1 LRQFQADIRCVAI
14 WQGVAI
20 VRSPNQATITL
31 RSRIVRVLVLGGTGS
46 IGSAVVRELIRCGH
60 EACGLARSDASAAK
74 LAEYGATPVAGDI
87 ASPERWAGRLPLV
100 DAVIHTACDFNSD
113 MGAIDRRLL
122 DVLWPS
128 LAAQPKRPRFIYT
141 GGCWLFGATGDDVA
155 TEETPLRPLPAFAWM
170 VPHLRRI
177 LAAPEID
184 GIVIHPAMVYEP
196 DGGVFLRFARDAV
209 ERDAIRV
216 VENGQVRWPLV
227 HSEDLATLYALA
239 LRDAPPGSS
248 YIGAAVEGL
257 AVGRIISAFAK
268 RFGTRRQMPDIISTE
283 ALAAEFGA
291 WARGYALD
299 QQLSGAKARR
309 DLGWRPKHLD
319 PEGEIARLP

>member
-1 LRQFQADIRCVAI
+1 
-14 WQGVAI
+14 
-20 VRSPNQATITL
+20 
-31 RSRIVRVLVLGGTGS
+31 VRVLVLGGTGS

-60 EACGLARSDASAAK
+60 DVCGLARSDASATK
-74 LAEYGATPVAGDI
+74 LAESGATPVAGDI
-87 ASPERWAGRLPLV
+87 ASPERWAEGLPLV
-100 DAVIHTACDFNSD
+100 DAVIHAACDFSSD
-113 MGAIDRRLL
+113 MGAIDRRML
-122 DVLWPS
+122 DVLLPA

-170 VPHLRRI
+170 VPHLRQI
-177 LAAPEID
+177 LAAPDID

-196 DGGVFLRFARDAV
+196 GGGVFLRFARDAV

-216 VENGQVRWPLV
+216 VESGQVRWPLV

-239 LRDAPPGSS
+239 LHDAPPGSS

-257 AVGRIISAFAK
+257 AVGRIISAFAR
-268 RFGTRRQMPDIISTE
+268 RFGTRRQLPDIISAD
-283 ALAAEFGA
+283 ALAAELGG
-291 WARGYALD
+291 WARGYLLD
-299 QQLSGAKARR
+299 QQLSGAKALR

-319 PEGEIARLP
+319 PESEIARLP